1 MQNTIAYIDCKLI
14 KFMIVKIHKKEEKTV
29 LTYIITS
36 ITDCPRPISLAVIL
50 LIMSVS
56 ILTTVVILYAG
67 ISENRGEI
75 QNLIFLQIL
84 LKCPVEKS

>member
-1 MQNTIAYIDCKLI
+1 M
-14 KFMIVKIHKKEEKTV
+14 
-29 LTYIITS
+29 ITS

-50 LIMSVS
+50 LIMSVLT
-56 ILTTVVILYAG
+56 LTTVVILYAG

-84 LKCPVEKS
+84 SKCLVEKS